1 MQLLASVAR
10 QYTMTSSIMMY
21 SESPVNFTDL
31 AEKTRDFRLTC
42 KAAVAMALL
51 LATSPAMHAQIAAT
65 RPPAHDFPTSVRA
78 DYVVGCLAANG
89 FEHQKL
95 DACACSI
102 DEIANR
108 MTYDEYE
115 EASTVLSMQQA
126 GVGPRG
132 GLFRDTPQAKQALER
147 LRRAQ
152 AEANLRCG
160 S

>member
-1 MQLLASVAR
+1 MWRLGTAAAWLLAASSVA
-10 QYTMTSSIMMY
+10 
-21 SESPVNFTDL
+21 
-31 AEKTRDFRLTC
+31 
-42 KAAVAMALL
+42 
-51 LATSPAMHAQIAAT
+51 HAQSSAT
-65 RPPAHDFPTSVRA
+65 KPPLHDYPTSVRA

-95 DACACSI
+95 EACACSI

-108 MTYDEYE
+108 MSYDEYE

-132 GLFRDTPQAKQALER
+132 ELFRDTPQAKQALER

-160 S
+160 

>member
-1 MQLLASVAR
+1 MA
-10 QYTMTSSIMMY
+10 
-21 SESPVNFTDL
+21 NFT
-31 AEKTRDFRLTC
+31 AFGEKTSDAHLIRRATGS
-42 KAAVAMALL
+42 AVLAVALL
-51 LATSPAMHAQIAAT
+51 LAATPRAPAQTSGTH
-65 RPPAHDFPTSVRA
+65 PPLHDFPTSVRA
-78 DYVVGCLAANG
+78 DFVVGCLAANG

-108 MTYDEYE
+108 MSYDEYA
-115 EASTVLSMQQA
+115 EASTVLSMQQ
-126 GVGPRG
+126 GGGGPRG

-160 S
+160 T

>member
-1 MQLLASVAR
+1 MPNFNAFADK
-10 QYTMTSSIMMY
+10 TSDI
-21 SESPVNFTDL
+21 
-31 AEKTRDFRLTC
+31 RLKC
-42 KAAVAMALL
+42 RIAGSAVLAMALL
-51 LATSPAMHAQIAAT
+51 LGATPAVHAQS
-65 RPPAHDFPTSVRA
+65 PGAHSPLHDYPTSVRA
-78 DYVVGCLAANG
+78 DFVVGCLAANG

-108 MTYDEYE
+108 MSYDEYA

-160 S
+160 T

>member
-1 MQLLASVAR
+1 MATSDAFAEMTGDVRLTSRAAGRAVLAAALLAAAAPGVRA
-10 QYTMTSSIMMY
+10 QSSG
-21 SESPVNFTDL
+21 T
-31 AEKTRDFRLTC
+31 
-42 KAAVAMALL
+42 
-51 LATSPAMHAQIAAT
+51 HA
-65 RPPAHDFPTSVRA
+65 PLHDYPTSVRA
-78 DYVVGCLAANG
+78 DFVVGCLAANG

-108 MTYDEYE
+108 MTYDEYA